1 MRTYATGNSQSD
13 QSIEAV
19 VHTIDEGLERLPS
32 YMDLYFK
39 WERQQWAVQE
49 LDFSE
54 DKRQWDEA
62 SEYQRQMRM
71 GLYVGFY
78 AGEIAVTDT
87 LGPYIAAMPR
97 LDQRVFLTTQVADEA
112 RHVVFF
118 DKWFTEV
125 LGKDRKI
132 VGDHMARAQEE
143 MGSYY
148 NYIFYDLL
156 PGISNDLRKHPE
168 DIGLLVD
175 GVTLYHIVIES
186 AMALAGQTRSLQLY
200 KQMNIFPGFQ
210 EGFTD
215 VARDES
221 RHVLFGVKFLYDM
234 VQGDNQYAY
243 RIVDFINQLL
253 PGLYDFGRPSP
264 EIMLNYLKNGED
276 IDWTPKFYASSLRRK
291 LRAMGIHANIPDPTP
306 TPIPPDIAAAARAN

>member
-1 MRTYATGNSQSD
+1 MRTYVTGNSQSD
-13 QSIEAV
+13 QTIEAV

-125 LGKDRKI
+125 LGKDRQI

-234 VQGDNQYAY
+234 VQGDNKYAY
-243 RIVDFINQLL
+243 RIVDFINTLL

-276 IDWTPKFYASSLRRK
+276 IDWTPNFYASSLRRK